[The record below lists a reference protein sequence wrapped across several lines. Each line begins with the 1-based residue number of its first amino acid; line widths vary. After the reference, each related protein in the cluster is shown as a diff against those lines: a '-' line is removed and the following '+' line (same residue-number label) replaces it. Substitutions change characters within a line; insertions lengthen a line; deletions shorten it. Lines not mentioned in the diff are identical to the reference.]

1 MSLGY
6 PSVRV
11 STATR
16 AKHQSLDPDRSKSPI
31 PQLIWN
37 DGHGEWSRAW
47 YYFKDK
53 SFYEHIINGYYI
65 GFKY

>member
-11 STATR
+11 STSTR
-16 AKHQSLDPDRSKSPI
+16 AKHQSLDPDMSKSPI

-37 DGHGEWSRAW
+37 DGHAEWSRW
-47 YYFKDK
+47 YWFKDK
-53 SFYEHIINGYYI
+53 YEHIIGGYYC
-65 GFKY
+65 F